1 MYFYGAHKCQVFF
14 EFEINKNL
22 STVILN
28 TRSEVED
35 YSSQASKYVED
46 FLRQSR
52 LISWSLSIYIKIK
65 IQTTNIIIFTFIF
78 Y

>member
-28 TRSEVED
+28 TRSEIED
-35 YSSQASKYVED
+35 QAYLASKYVED
-46 FLRQSR
+46 FLKLAN
-52 LISWSLSIYIKIK
+52 LIS
-65 IQTTNIIIFTFIF
+65 
-78 Y
+78 